1 MRDEQWVK
9 DNVNWITK
17 EQTSRN
23 NEIIKEVRTHQLKGN
38 KASSRPQYYG
48 IDLCWRCFAFLD
60 GVSLSLI
67 KELKQGLQG
76 H

>member
-1 MRDEQWVK
+1 MRDEQWLR

-38 KASSRPQYYG
+38 KAPSRTQYYD
-48 IDLCWRCFAFLD
+48 INVCWRCF
-60 GVSLSLI
+60 VSSWRFTQPDERI
-67 KELKQGLQG
+67 ERQS
-76 H
+76 